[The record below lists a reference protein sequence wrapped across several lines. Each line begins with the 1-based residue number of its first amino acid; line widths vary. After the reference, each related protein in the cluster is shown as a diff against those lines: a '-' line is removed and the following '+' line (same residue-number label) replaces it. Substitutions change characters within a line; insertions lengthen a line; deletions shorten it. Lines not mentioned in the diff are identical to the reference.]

1 VGEFVPNGDRMAA
14 SADLA
19 RLSGQALRNLPDA
32 VALCSGV
39 HAPGGPQVLFANPAL
54 AQLTGLPLAQ
64 IVGAPLHQLC
74 AVAQDES
81 LPSGLYDSLHRGVY
95 FQGNVKTRLRG
106 EKTRNMSWYVEAIDS
121 DNADDGYCLV
131 LLRPPARSRAKPAA
145 AKAARRSYAVAL
157 PDRDAFQAS
166 LAQALAGRG
175 QRLIGVMLL
184 SIDWSLPEQ
193 SDRSVS
199 FRADMRSALAYR
211 LRERLREVD
220 SVAQLGDDE
229 FGVIQGHLRNAEDA
243 ALVAERMIQ
252 TVNAPLTVQGIE
264 VQPHAGIGIALAPG
278 DGSEANALILHAG
291 IAAQRARCPGQS
303 GYQFFSTDYNE
314 TAQARLDLERGLRG
328 AIAAEAFELH
338 YQPQIELN
346 TGRCIGAEALIR
358 WRHPDRGLIPP
369 GEFIPVAEETALIVP
384 IGSWVLRQACS
395 DAVRWQQAGLGPLR
409 ICVNISPK
417 QLADT
422 RLLDGIDDVLA
433 TTGLP
438 PTRLELEVTE
448 TTLMEDSVIASGT
461 LSALQRRG
469 VPIAIDDFGT
479 GYSSLAYLKRFMFDK
494 LKIDRSFVSDI
505 DHDPNNGAIVK
516 GVIGLAHNLRLSV
529 LAEGVESRSQAAFLL
544 ANGCRHAQGFL
555 FGRPT
560 PADEFADWLR
570 HRAALYPRPPR
581 MDHAVR
587 HDA

>member
-1 VGEFVPNGDRMAA
+1 MSRGDGMEI
-14 SADLA
+14 SVDLA

-39 HAPGGPQVLFANPAL
+39 HAPNGPRVLFANPAL

-74 AVAQDES
+74 AKSQDGA
-81 LPSGLYDSLHRGVY
+81 LPTALYDSLHRGVY

-106 EKTRNMSWYVEAIDS
+106 EKARNMSWYVEAID
-121 DNADDGYCLV
+121 AGEGDDGYCLV
-131 LLRPPARSRAKPAA
+131 LLRPPARSRAQAAA
-145 AKAARRSYAVAL
+145 AKGARKGYAVEL

-166 LAQALAGRG
+166 LARALAGNGRG
-175 QRLIGVMLL
+175 QRLLGVMLL
-184 SIDWSLPEQ
+184 SIDWSLTETPGQPAE
-193 SDRSVS
+193 
-199 FRADMRSALAYR
+199 FRAAMRGALAHR

-220 SVAQLGDDE
+220 SVAHLGDDE
-229 FGVIQGHLRNAEDA
+229 FGVIQGQLRNTEDA
-243 ALVAERMIQ
+243 ALVAERLLQ
-252 TVNAPLTVQGIE
+252 TIGAPLVVHGVE
-264 VQPHAGIGIALAPG
+264 VQPHAALGIALAPH
-278 DGSEANALILHAG
+278 DGGEANALILHAG

-303 GYQFFSTDYNE
+303 GYRFFSNNSNE
-314 TAQARLDLERGLRG
+314 TAQARLELERGLRG
-328 AIAAEAFELH
+328 AVAAEAFELH

-346 TGRCIGAEALIR
+346 TGRCIGVEALIR
-358 WRHPDRGLIPP
+358 WRHPERGLIPP
-369 GEFIPVAEETALIVP
+369 NEFIPIAEETALIVP
-384 IGSWVLRQACS
+384 IGAWVLRQACS
-395 DAVRWQQAGLGPLR
+395 DAIGWQRAGLGPLR
-409 ICVNISPK
+409 MCVNVSPH
-417 QLADT
+417 QLADA

-433 TTGLP
+433 ATGLP
-438 PTRLELEVTE
+438 ATRLELEVTE

-461 LSALQRRG
+461 LSGLQRRG

-494 LKIDRSFVSDI
+494 LKIDRSFVSDL
-505 DHDPNNGAIVK
+505 DHDPSNGAIVK

-529 LAEGVESRSQAAFLL
+529 LAEGVESKSQAAFLL

-570 HRAALYPRPPR
+570 HRAALYPRPSRTAGAAPF
-581 MDHAVR
+581 
-587 HDA
+587 DA